1 MMGFKELIVRKIPE
15 SVRRFRKQWW
25 DLKEDETVKSLDEKL
40 VLENN
45 DGI

>member
-1 MMGFKELIVRKIPE
+1 MMGFKVAALATLITLP
-15 SVRRFRKQWW
+15 SSFRKQWW
-25 DLKEDETVKSLDEKL
+25 DLKFFYELLPAGDKR